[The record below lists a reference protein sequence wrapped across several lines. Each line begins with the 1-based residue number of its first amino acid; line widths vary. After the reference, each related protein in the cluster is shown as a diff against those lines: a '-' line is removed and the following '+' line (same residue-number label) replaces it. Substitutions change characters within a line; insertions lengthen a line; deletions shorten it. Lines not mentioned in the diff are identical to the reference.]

1 MSLLLQDIYSETKDN
16 YHLELVCGAGGLNRL
31 MNWVYVAEDIAT
43 TDFLHGGELII
54 TTGSSV
60 TPSLLT
66 RSLKQFWILSAV
78 PTRNMP

>member
-16 YHLELVCGAGGLNRL
+16 YHLKLVCGAGGLNRL

-54 TTGSSV
+54 TTGMG
-60 TPSLLT
+60 
-66 RSLKQFWILSAV
+66 K
-78 PTRNMP
+78 